1 MAMFDNNTLESQV
14 LGTLL
19 IDSTLVQDTLININV
34 DMFMSN
40 IHKNI
45 FVMLQKLQ
53 ARNLE
58 PTLNNI
64 AIHFESSL
72 HKVGGIG
79 YLSEMMGSV
88 PSVHQFDYILDKF
101 IEFDARR
108 KFNQLLESY
117 KAIVNDPAAA
127 DFEEVLNEFEQ
138 KALAIRPKSL
148 EKESKIDGLVQWYEE
163 LELKMADPNRAFGM
177 MTGYSQL
184 DKLTLGFQRSDFF
197 ALGARTSMGKSAF
210 ANELAANISKKGLK
224 VAMFSLEMNK
234 AQIYNRFV
242 ASMAKISLQDLRI
255 GKVPQEKREDI
266 GMAMSIISNI
276 AINDTRGITADFIA
290 SEMRRLKR
298 QEGLDFVII
307 DYLQEIVEPSEQ
319 NDNGGSALH
328 RVCQKLRIAA
338 KECDCFILGLSQ
350 LKQDI
355 DHRQNKRPIISDL
368 VGSAAIGAV
377 ADGIIFLYRDEYYN
391 PDTSEPGILE
401 VNVAKQ
407 RNGPT
412 GLVKLRYDKVFQT
425 ITNNYF

>member
-1 MAMFDNNTLESQV
+1 MFDTEVIESQI

-19 IDSTLVQDTLININV
+19 LDPTLVRDTLTNINV
-34 DMFMSN
+34 DMFMSAV
-40 IHKNI
+40 HKNI
-45 FVMLQKLQ
+45 FVMLEKLN
-53 ARNLE
+53 AKGVE
-58 PTLNNI
+58 ASLNNV
-64 AIHFESSL
+64 AINFSNSI

-79 YLSEMMGSV
+79 YLTEMMGSV
-88 PSVHQFDYILDKF
+88 PSVNQFSYVLTKF

-108 KFNQLLESY
+108 KFNHLLETY
-117 KAIVNDPAAA
+117 KETVSDPIAT
-127 DFEEVLNEFEQ
+127 DFEEMLNEFEQ
-138 KALAIRPKSL
+138 KALAIRPRSL
-148 EKESKIDGLVQWYEE
+148 EKESRIDGLVDWYEE
-163 LELKMADPNRAFGM
+163 LELKMSDPNRAFGM

-210 ANELAANISKKGLK
+210 ANELAANIAKKGLK

-255 GKVPQEKREDI
+255 GKVQPEKRDDI
-266 GMAMSIISNI
+266 GAAMNVISKI
-276 AINDTRGITADFIA
+276 TIKDTRGITADYIA

-307 DYLQEIVEPSEQ
+307 DYLQEIVEGSEK
-319 NDNGGSALH
+319 NDNSGSALH
-328 RVCQKLRIAA
+328 RVCQKIRIAA
-338 KECDCFILGLSQ
+338 KECDCFVLGLSQ

-355 DHRQNKRPIISDL
+355 DARQQKRPIISDL
-368 VGSAAIGAV
+368 TGSAAIGAV
-377 ADGIIFLYRDEYYN
+377 ADGIILLYRDEYYN
-391 PDTSEPGILE
+391 PDTAEPGILE
-401 VNVAKQ
+401 VNLAKQ

-412 GLVKLRYDKVFQT
+412 GLVKLKYDKVYQT